1 MIKCSTAITVAAGL
15 ISACVSQ
22 NKARSDRGAHQTP
35 EVPSQF
41 VDHRDNIA
49 ESSQPILAKIQLAQT
64 HVLPPESELLSLVSD
79 RSTLLKV
86 DLLAKE
92 SGATA
97 PTVFVEMQL
106 GTNTLKLPL
115 TGPRLLPTDPVSDP
129 AFASSFTVMLPKEWF
144 RPGLKLKIS
153 AGSLVTEVQPKIGA
167 PNPLSLTLLHFQF
180 FKQPKALPE
189 PSGWEAELVA
199 KLPIAQLALTR
210 KSPWFFSEL
219 VIPPRADVKVTAKR
233 VRSPEEYREKAR
245 LAFDGEQG
253 LVLGLTNALQVAA
266 GENRLS
272 VYYSFVSGIG
282 VGGGLAD
289 SFTAMG
295 GDGNYAVFLHELGH
309 TLSLPHWANNM
320 QYPYQS
326 DMDGLQGDPGHV
338 GLTWGFD
345 GRQGRQGDIILPYF
359 IPPTVQPNTVG
370 RTPGTL
376 KKDPMAGGGSGDQ
389 EKGFL
394 FRMFSDFS
402 VRKMQ
407 QYLEQ
412 ELVLWDESQKQYVK
426 WDKQKESYQMITT
439 DGVNYPVQR
448 NVPVISILYSTSA
461 VTPEEANFIY
471 TPIGPHISSLI
482 RTFDP
487 SQAEDLEAARQAYCK
502 PSCDFTLRVLRGNKV
517 KDYIVRGTW
526 KPDADEFNPNSQF
539 VGALNLPAAEGPIQQ
554 IDLLLTPRVESSGL
568 PAAPKLLARYVA
580 PVSP

>member
-1 MIKCSTAITVAAGL
+1 
-15 ISACVSQ
+15 
-22 NKARSDRGAHQTP
+22 
-35 EVPSQF
+35 
-41 VDHRDNIA
+41 
-49 ESSQPILAKIQLAQT
+49 
-64 HVLPPESELLSLVSD
+64 
-79 RSTLLKV
+79 
-86 DLLAKE
+86 
-92 SGATA
+92 
-97 PTVFVEMQL
+97 
-106 GTNTLKLPL
+106 
-115 TGPRLLPTDPVSDP
+115 
-129 AFASSFTVMLPKEWF
+129 
-144 RPGLKLKIS
+144 
-153 AGSLVTEVQPKIGA
+153 
-167 PNPLSLTLLHFQF
+167 
-180 FKQPKALPE
+180 
-189 PSGWEAELVA
+189 
-199 KLPIAQLALTR
+199 
-210 KSPWFFSEL
+210 
-219 VIPPRADVKVTAKR
+219 
-233 VRSPEEYREKAR
+233 
-245 LAFDGEQG
+245 
-253 LVLGLTNALQVAA
+253 
-266 GENRLS
+266 
-272 VYYSFVSGIG
+272 
-282 VGGGLAD
+282 
-289 SFTAMG
+289 
-295 GDGNYAVFLHELGH
+295 
-309 TLSLPHWANNM
+309 
-320 QYPYQS
+320 
-326 DMDGLQGDPGHV
+326 
-338 GLTWGFD
+338 
-345 GRQGRQGDIILPYF
+345 
-359 IPPTVQPNTVG
+359 
-370 RTPGTL
+370 
-376 KKDPMAGGGSGDQ
+376 MAGGGSGDQ